1 MKRMK
6 KYIFDKKNDNVLK
19 LNPATRM
26 YEIIG
31 CHKDF
36 NLHSDWS
43 ERYKEKKVRS
53 LEWLMERENA
63 SS

>member
-1 MKRMK
+1 MKRMR

-36 NLHSDWS
+36 DLHSDWS
-43 ERYKEKKVRS
+43 ERHKEKKVR
-53 LEWLMERENA
+53 EA
-63 SS
+63 DQC

>member
-1 MKRMK
+1 MK

-31 CHKDF
+31 EHKDF
-36 NLHSDWS
+36 DLHSDWT
-43 ERYKEKKVRS
+43 ERYKEQRMKKQ
-53 LEWLMERENA
+53 ENENV
-63 SS
+63 

>member
-31 CHKDF
+31 EHKDF
-36 NLHSDWS
+36 DLHSDWT
-43 ERYKEKKVRS
+43 ERYKEQRMKKQ
-53 LEWLMERENA
+53 ENENV
-63 SS
+63 

>member
-1 MKRMK
+1 MKRMR

-19 LNPATRM
+19 LNPVTRM

-36 NLHSDWS
+36 DLHSDWS
-43 ERYKEKKVRS
+43 ERHKEKKLRDS
-53 LEWLMERENA
+53 NI
-63 SS
+63 